1 MRISDW
7 SSDVCSSDLGT
18 VGCAASTPE
27 YRYTFDW
34 LYLFGGI
41 PLPVAVAAFFAI
53 PELITFLTSGG
64 KIARTGKLTGGALQG
79 VRDVLKHWF
88 LIVRS
93 SALGAFMGII
103 PGLGGSTVEWLTY
116 FLVKAQARDQNG
128 KASCRERGSE

>member
-93 SALGAFMGII
+93 SALGAFMVILRCLVGR
-103 PGLGGSTVEWLTY
+103 PVERNGVVCGKRGSVRLELTGGSVL
-116 FLVKAQARDQNG
+116 K
-128 KASCRERGSE
+128 K